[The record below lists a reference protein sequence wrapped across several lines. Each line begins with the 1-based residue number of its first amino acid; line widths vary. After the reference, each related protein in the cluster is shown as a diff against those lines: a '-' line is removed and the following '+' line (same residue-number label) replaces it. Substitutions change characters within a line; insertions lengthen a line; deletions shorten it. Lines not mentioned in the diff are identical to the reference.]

1 MGVPRVSDRGLC
13 KGMTVLTCFYLVI
26 LNDYPTS
33 AESFHENHE
42 DHGDINENTLRK

>member
-1 MGVPRVSDRGLC
+1 MGAPRVSDRVLC
-13 KGMTVLTCFYLVI
+13 KGMTGLIRFYLVI

-42 DHGDINENTLRK
+42 DHGDINENSLRK